1 MFHDILHFQSLTCTD
16 WDSTA
21 FTGNVF
27 CGFTASSV
35 TGKDRSAKDGEWAD
49 FTGTSTVT
57 YDPFG
62 DTSAENA
69 WADTYTT
76 TSTNPIQKMTGF

>member
-57 YDPFG
+57 VRERGSLIWDSSQPALCIMHVPAQRF
-62 DTSAENA
+62 
-69 WADTYTT
+69 W
-76 TSTNPIQKMTGF
+76 